1 MEQSAGSTV
10 RNDAAERARSLLSVD
25 LFLAG
30 AYVVAHLAYFSTLTN
45 AIVPGL
51 DRLALLLMTLAIAG
65 GVARALWL
73 GEWLAA
79 LLAIAA
85 IGLVAA
91 QLAIFAQLSDRP
103 INWNAGLPYL
113 SLAGFVLF
121 VNAWKQRTAMLA
133 LLIGAAFAYCAIYVA
148 LAGMVAASGV
158 LGGALVL
165 AGDDRGPRLVLANG
179 YAALAFFAALV
190 RCRQGPV
197 DWRWL
202 GLLIVVL
209 ATFALAQS
217 RAFSAVAALVAVLYL
232 LGLTG
237 GIMRWLL
244 AIAFTVAIGGILF
257 GAAVPTWNPFDLV
270 AIDLSGAARANGY
283 GALQP
288 LLANHPLTGI
298 GLPTDRAAFDAFVGR
313 PFVYWEDLGPFGIW
327 AAFGAIGLIAYLL
340 IAYRCI
346 LAEPDEGRFSQILS
360 LAALTIALYSVI
372 SPALWSGSASIVA
385 NLVLACWLTQRRS
398 RIERQ

>member
-1 MEQSAGSTV
+1 
-10 RNDAAERARSLLSVD
+10 
-25 LFLAG
+25 
-30 AYVVAHLAYFSTLTN
+30 
-45 AIVPGL
+45 
-51 DRLALLLMTLAIAG
+51 
-65 GVARALWL
+65 
-73 GEWLAA
+73 
-79 LLAIAA
+79 
-85 IGLVAA
+85 
-91 QLAIFAQLSDRP
+91 
-103 INWNAGLPYL
+103 
-113 SLAGFVLF
+113 
-121 VNAWKQRTAMLA
+121 
-133 LLIGAAFAYCAIYVA
+133 
-148 LAGMVAASGV
+148 
-158 LGGALVL
+158 
-165 AGDDRGPRLVLANG
+165 
-179 YAALAFFAALV
+179 
-190 RCRQGPV
+190 
-197 DWRWL
+197 
-202 GLLIVVL
+202 
-209 ATFALAQS
+209 
-217 RAFSAVAALVAVLYL
+217 LYL

-327 AAFGAIGLIAYLL
+327 AAFGVIGLIAYLL

-346 LAEPDEGRFSQILS
+346 LAEPDEGRFAQILS